1 MRENDRKEH
10 IVEGAGDRVG
20 GVGRLERGRGRER
33 ERESGRERKRKR
45 GAAGKVGLRYLGLG
59 CFLLYL
65 FLDFGSISFKLF

>member
-10 IVEGAGDRVG
+10 IGEGAGDSEG

-33 ERESGRERKRKR
+33 ESGRERKRKR
-45 GAAGKVGLRYLGLG
+45 GATGKVGLRYLGLG

-65 FLDFGSISFKLF
+65 FLDSGSISFKLF

>member
-33 ERESGRERKRKR
+33 ERAGGKEKGKGGRLER
-45 GAAGKVGLRYLGLG
+45 
-59 CFLLYL
+59 
-65 FLDFGSISFKLF
+65 